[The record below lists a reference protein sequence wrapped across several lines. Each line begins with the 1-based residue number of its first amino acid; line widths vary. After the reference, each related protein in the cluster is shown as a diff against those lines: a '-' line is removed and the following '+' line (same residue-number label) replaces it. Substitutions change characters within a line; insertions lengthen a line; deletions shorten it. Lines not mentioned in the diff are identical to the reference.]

1 MTRFLVIYSTTD
13 GHTRTI
19 CSRIAATIG
28 EHGHEVDLRALKDN
42 RDIDLAPYETVIL
55 GASIRYGKHQPEV
68 FEFIERNLDALEHKN
83 NAFFTVNI
91 VARKPHK
98 NTPETNPYMQ
108 KFLQQTPWQ
117 PKHLEVFAGR
127 LDFPKYKW
135 SDRLMIRFIMWM
147 TKGPT
152 APDTVIEY
160 TDWNR
165 VYAFAQKLAS
175 NAQSAI

>member
-1 MTRFLVIYSTTD
+1 MARFLVIYSTTD

-19 CSRIAATIG
+19 CSRIAAIVG
-28 EHGHEVDLRALKDN
+28 EHGHEVDLRALKEN
-42 RDIDLAPYETVIL
+42 RDIDLTPYDSVIL

-68 FEFIERNLDALEHKN
+68 FEFIERNREALEQKD

-98 NTPETNPYMQ
+98 NRPDTNPYMQ
-108 KFLQQTPWQ
+108 KFLQQTEWK

-127 LDFPKYKW
+127 LDYPSIGW
-135 SDRLMIRFIMWM
+135 RDRQIIRFIMWM

-152 APDTVIEY
+152 APDTVVEY
-160 TDWNR
+160 TDWER
-165 VYAFAQKLAS
+165 VSAFAREMAG
-175 NAQSAI
+175 A